1 MKGFFNKDKYLG
13 KKGNL
18 TYFLLQLDQK
28 LLNHIADEMNLQ
40 IFNSSKQ
47 FLDNFLV
54 EKED

>member
-1 MKGFFNKDKYLG
+1 MKGFFNKDEFQG

-18 TYFLLQLDQK
+18 TYFLLQLDQN

-40 IFNSSKQ
+40 IFNTKKQ

-54 EKED
+54 DK